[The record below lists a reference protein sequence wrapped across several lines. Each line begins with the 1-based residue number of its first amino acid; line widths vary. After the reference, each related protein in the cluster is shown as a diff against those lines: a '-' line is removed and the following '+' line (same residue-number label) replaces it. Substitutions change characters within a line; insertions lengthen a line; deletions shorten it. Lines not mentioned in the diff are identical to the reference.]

1 MWGNGWLVALMLA
14 GASVEVSRAT
24 VGASGPAPPVPD
36 SAAGTP
42 AEPGLF
48 SHTLP
53 NGLLVLVRERPS
65 TEVAAISV
73 GIRGGS
79 RDEEPETVGA
89 AHFMEHMY
97 FQGTPTR
104 ESSQEID
111 REITSRG
118 GWLNAWTGWES
129 INFQT
134 LVPYGEFDRALAV
147 ISDLLVNSLFEESK
161 IDKERRVVLEE
172 LNRRL
177 NSPAGH
183 AQDVFARTIFAGHPA
198 ENLPIGNR
206 ETLARSTRDVLV
218 KFRDTY
224 FVANNTV
231 VAVVGNVQHEEVFA
245 KVETAFAG
253 MPSGPRPSFHPAPP
267 PPADGRLVEGAASG
281 RQARLAMGVPAP
293 GSDNDDRYA
302 LDVLVAVF
310 GDAGRRLHNE
320 VVEQR
325 GLASDIG
332 VAFWE
337 LTDVGVWQIWA
348 AATPENVQPVID
360 IVKDNVRVVRSTVLE
375 EADLDEAKAYIRGTS
390 RLGLESSISQAQR
403 LADGVVLGRYESLDE
418 YLGRVQAVS
427 AEDVRTVAR
436 KYLDPDAMT
445 VVVLKPEG

>member
-1 MWGNGWLVALMLA
+1 VWGKVLLA
-14 GASVEVSRAT
+14 AAVLACSTASA
-24 VGASGPAPPVPD
+24 GGPDPPVPRQ
-36 SAAGTP
+36 APVEG
-42 AEPGLF
+42 GLF
-48 SHTLP
+48 SHSLP

-73 GIRGGS
+73 GVRGGS

-97 FQGTPTR
+97 FQGTSTRPT
-104 ESSQEID
+104 SHEID
-111 REITSRG
+111 REISSRG

-129 INFQT
+129 INFQI
-134 LVPYGEFDRALAV
+134 LVPYGELDRALDV
-147 ISDLLVNSLFEESK
+147 MSDLLVNSLFEESK

-183 AQDVFARTIFAGHPA
+183 VQDVFARTIFAGHPA

-206 ETLARSTRDVLV
+206 ETLARSNRDVLL

-224 FVANNTV
+224 FVANNMV
-231 VAVVGNVQHEEVFA
+231 VAVVGNVQHEEVFG
-245 KVETAFAG
+245 KVEAAFAN
-253 MPSGPRPSFHPAPP
+253 MPAGPRPFFHPAPP
-267 PPADGRLVEGAASG
+267 PPADDRLVEGAAPG

-302 LDVLVAVF
+302 LDVLVAVL

-320 VVEQR
+320 VVEER

-348 AATPENVQPVID
+348 AATPENIQPVID
-360 IVKDNVRVVRSTVLE
+360 IVKDNVRVLRSTQIE
-375 EADLDEAKAYIRGTS
+375 EADLEEAKAYIRGSS

-403 LADGVVLGRYESLDE
+403 LADGVVLGRYEPLEE
-418 YLGRVQAVS
+418 YLSRIQAVT
-427 AEDVRTVAR
+427 ANEVGAVAR

-445 VVVLKPEG
+445 IVVLKPS